1 MSYSE
6 KTIEISLESLFQS
19 SWFWGKHWTFSTNNS
34 NNNGESSHE
43 SEEES
48 TSYLQR
54 EDFVSESSSVS
65 YFGLSHD
72 IDKVFSGV
80 TRHSR
85 STKECVVKSAS
96 NVHSRLSPEVI
107 CLPSSS
113 VSTVNSSYRESC
125 QCRIVD
131 AQPTAKL
138 QDVPATVNC
147 TSCGI
152 QSALPSKV
160 QPATEVRSSVGNYGV
175 PDHMRTGFSNV
186 RSGLTSSH
194 PLEATEKN
202 FLQNQEMLDFKMLR
216 NTQGLQAPLKLQ
228 MERSVASKIQRLPCL
243 PSSMVALDT
252 LMGIDESLG
261 FEDFLNVHG
270 DSEVMSDPHLTME
283 YKLGLH

>member
-1 MSYSE
+1 MAD
-6 KTIEISLESLFQS
+6 L
-19 SWFWGKHWTFSTNNS
+19 
-34 NNNGESSHE
+34 
-43 SEEES
+43 
-48 TSYLQR
+48 
-54 EDFVSESSSVS
+54 
-65 YFGLSHD
+65 
-72 IDKVFSGV
+72 
-80 TRHSR
+80 
-85 STKECVVKSAS
+85 
-96 NVHSRLSPEVI
+96 
-107 CLPSSS
+107 
-113 VSTVNSSYRESC
+113 
-125 QCRIVD
+125 
-131 AQPTAKL
+131 
-138 QDVPATVNC
+138 
-147 TSCGI
+147 
-152 QSALPSKV
+152 SALPSKV

-252 LMGIDESLG
+252 LMGTDESLG